1 MTFIAQLI
9 QFYKRLYQEAYESLP
24 VSPRVFIV
32 SSHELEDPEYII
44 ARMVSIIITISI
56 NLFLDDGKPL
66 SR

>member
-44 ARMVSIIITISI
+44 ARMVSI
-56 NLFLDDGKPL
+56 LKF
-66 SR
+66 